1 MEFLPTSYV
10 SIDEEE
16 EVYIEENKRV
26 FIDELVENPYGRER
40 EREHERRF
48 YESVGI
54 FLNKYESRV

>member
-40 EREHERRF
+40 ERA
-48 YESVGI
+48 
-54 FLNKYESRV
+54 